1 MTRAGPL
8 QHVSAGGMS
17 LLAHG
22 LLLVLLFIGVSWQ
35 TLPPRP
41 VEAELWN
48 ALPAAPAPRPPVAIP
63 APPPPQVESTPKPA
77 EIKPD
82 IALERAEKKR
92 IAQEAQ
98 HQEAARLAQEAQHQE
113 AARLAQEAQHQEAAR
128 LAQEQAAAQAT
139 RLEQLRRTKERRL
152 LEQELTSQAREEL
165 DSEDSQ
171 LRGALQKQQNL
182 AGRKASL
189 IREAQERIRSRIQS
203 YVILPRNLV
212 GNPEAVYLVILLPN
226 GEVLRIVQRRS
237 SGQAPYDQEVER
249 AIRKASPLPLPSD
262 HDAAAAFR
270 EGLILR
276 FRPKEDTVA
285 GD

>member
-1 MTRAGPL
+1 MTRAGTL
-8 QHVSAGGMS
+8 QHVSAGGIS

-48 ALPAAPAPRPPVAIP
+48 ALPATPAPHPPVAIP
-63 APPPPQVESTPKPA
+63 VAIPVPPPPPPA
-77 EIKPD
+77 ESAPEPAVAKPD

-92 IAQEAQ
+92 SE
-98 HQEAARLAQEAQHQE
+98 
-113 AARLAQEAQHQEAAR
+113 QEAQHQEAAR
-128 LAQEQAAAQAT
+128 LAQEQEQAAVQAA
-139 RLEQLRRTKERRL
+139 RLEQLRRIKERRL
-152 LEQELTSQAREEL
+152 LEQELASQAREEL

-171 LRGALQKQQNL
+171 LRGALQKQQTQ

-212 GNPEAVYLVILLPN
+212 GNPEAIYLVILLPN

-285 GD
+285 GG

>member
-1 MTRAGPL
+1 MTRAGTL
-8 QHVSAGGMS
+8 QHVSAGGIS

-48 ALPAAPAPRPPVAIP
+48 ALPATPAPHPPVAIP
-63 APPPPQVESTPKPA
+63 VAIPVPPPPPPAESAPEPA

-92 IAQEAQ
+92 REQEAQ
-98 HQEAARLAQEAQHQE
+98 HQEAARLAQEL
-113 AARLAQEAQHQEAAR
+113 AAV
-128 LAQEQAAAQAT
+128 QAT
-139 RLEQLRRTKERRL
+139 RLEQLRRIKERRL
-152 LEQELTSQAREEL
+152 LEQELASQAREEL

>member
-92 IAQEAQ
+92 I
-98 HQEAARLAQEAQHQE
+98 AQEAQHQE